1 MQPAFHIAR
10 KITFNRQPSFS
21 RFIIRLSVIATSIS
35 VAAMI
40 LTLCF
45 VNGFQ
50 DAISKKIFGFW
61 GHIRIQP
68 YTLNKSLIAEDELA
82 TSNDTILL
90 QLKQFP
96 QITSVNSYITR
107 SAVIEKNGEIE
118 GCLLKGID
126 PSFPTKQFEHF
137 IKLGHTIAFEDSM
150 YDRSLV
156 ISELLANKLQ
166 LALND
171 TVKLHFIKTE
181 TGTSTYRKLR
191 VAGIYKTG
199 LEEYDQLFCLVDIR
213 LLQRIISPYIA
224 YISGY
229 EVFTN
234 TSVKSEDLSLAINET
249 ISSEWLARSMESIF
263 PNIFDWLE
271 IQNVN
276 RNVVFIIMGV
286 VALINLLTCLLVLVL
301 ERTRMVGI
309 LKALGGEDKFIQQ
322 IFLYYASF
330 IALRGVGI
338 GAIIG
343 LLICW
348 LQLVTGFIQLD
359 ETAYYV
365 SVAPVVI
372 VAWQIALVVLATFL
386 VAFLSLWL
394 PTFLIRKIQPI
405 QAIQFN

>member
-1 MQPAFHIAR
+1 MQTAFHIAR

-61 GHIRIQP
+61 GNIRIQP

-82 TSNDTILL
+82 PKNDSILL
-90 QLKQFP
+90 QLKQLP
-96 QITSVNSYITR
+96 QITSVNTYMTR
-107 SAVIEKNGEIE
+107 SVVIEKKGEIE
-118 GCLLKGID
+118 GILLKGVD
-126 PSFPTKQFEHF
+126 SSFPSTQLENFLQTGNSILF
-137 IKLGHTIAFEDSM
+137 TDSL
-150 YDRSLV
+150 YDRSIV
-156 ISELLANKLQ
+156 ISELIATRLK

-171 TVKLHFIKTE
+171 TIKVHFIQPE
-181 TGTSTYRKLR
+181 TGSSTSRKLR
-191 VAGIYKTG
+191 VIGIYKTG

-213 LLQRIISPYIA
+213 LLQRIVSPDA
-224 YISGY
+224 TYISGY

-234 TSVKSEDLSLAINET
+234 NNENFEKLSLAINEA
-249 ISSEWLARSMESIF
+249 ISSEWLARSMQNIF

-276 RNVVFIIMGV
+276 RNVVFIIMGI
-286 VALINLLTCLLVLVL
+286 VALINLLTCLLVLVI

-309 LKALGGEDKFIQQ
+309 LKALGGEDRFIQQ

-330 IALRGVGI
+330 IALRGVGM
-338 GAIIG
+338 GALIG
-343 LLICW
+343 LLVCW
-348 LQLVTGFIQLD
+348 LQIATGFIQLD

-365 SVAPVVI
+365 SVAPVV
-372 VAWQIALVVLATFL
+372 VVGWQIALVVLATFF

-394 PTFLIRKIQPI
+394 PTFFIRKIQPI

>member
-1 MQPAFHIAR
+1 
-10 KITFNRQPSFS
+10 
-21 RFIIRLSVIATSIS
+21 
-35 VAAMI
+35 MI

-82 TSNDTILL
+82 QTNDTILS
-90 QLKQFP
+90 QLKRFP
-96 QITSVNSYITR
+96 QIVSINSYLTK

-118 GCLLKGID
+118 GSLLKGID
-126 PSFPTKQFEHF
+126 SLFPRKQLDNF
-137 IKLGHTIAFEDSM
+137 IIKGSSIKFEDSL
-150 YDRSLV
+150 YDKSLV

-166 LALND
+166 LSLND
-171 TVKLHFIKTE
+171 TVKLHFIQTS
-181 TGTSTYRKLR
+181 TGSSTYRKLY
-191 VAGIYKTG
+191 VTGIYKTG

-213 LLQRIISPYIA
+213 LLQRIISTDIA
-224 YISGY
+224 YVSGY
-229 EVFTN
+229 EVFTSSPQESN
-234 TSVKSEDLSLAINET
+234 ELSLAINES

-276 RNVVFIIMGV
+276 RNVVFIIMGI

-309 LKALGGEDKFIQQ
+309 LKALGGEDRFIQQ

-330 IALRGVGI
+330 IALRGVGV

-348 LQLVTGFIQLD
+348 LQLLTGFIQLD

-372 VAWQIALVVLATFL
+372 VGWQIALVVLATFL